1 MKAAPRNTKMSP
13 EKRFRYKKLTEQ
25 ALAVLFILVFFYGS
39 IFALQSYHYQPAYT
53 DFNQKFVDENLAR
66 GALVTLIV
74 ITAILGYMQKN
85 IFWITR
91 SKRTTY
97 DERQLAVRQ
106 RVFEISHKVGAI
118 AVLIFV
124 WAVAANRL
132 VIIQELSKPFTSNA
146 FLIPAWGLVV
156 FLFALPSLLAAWYKD
171 AE

>member
-1 MKAAPRNTKMSP
+1 MEAAERKPRMSP
-13 EKRFRYKKLTEQ
+13 EKKFRYKKLAEQ
-25 ALAVLFILVFFYGS
+25 ALAVLFILVLFYGS
-39 IFALQSYHYQPAYT
+39 IFALQSYHFQPPQT
-53 DFNQKFVDENLAR
+53 DFNQKFVDENLGR
-66 GALVTLIV
+66 GALVTLIA
-74 ITAILGYMQKN
+74 ITVVLGYMQKN

-106 RVFEISHKVGAI
+106 RVFEISHKVGAVS
-118 AVLIFV
+118 VLLFV

-132 VIIQELSKPFTSNA
+132 TIIQELSKPFTSSA
-146 FLIPAWGLVV
+146 FLIPVWGLVV